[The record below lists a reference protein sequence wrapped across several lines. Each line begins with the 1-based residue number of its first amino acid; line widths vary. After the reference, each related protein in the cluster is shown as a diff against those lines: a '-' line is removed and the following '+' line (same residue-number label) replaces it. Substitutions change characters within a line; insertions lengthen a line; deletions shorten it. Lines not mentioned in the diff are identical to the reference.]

1 VTRSRASLAVAHVL
15 VAALPVAAN
24 ASIPPP
30 SAWPDGGRV
39 LRDALSALSLVPPQQ
54 RAQLVQSYVVQGR
67 PDLAARELGILVA
80 AAPQD
85 ASARAVLARNAFHVN
100 AARAIAALYVR
111 DRRPGDA
118 IRVLD
123 DAARASPGAAL
134 PLLDVAQI
142 HARLGDRVAATAAY
156 RAALRR
162 EPDNALALN
171 NFAFFLC
178 ADPGAVDE
186 ALDLAERAYG
196 RAPTSP
202 AVADTL
208 GWVLYLKGD
217 LERAETLILEA
228 LRRLPDNAQVH
239 YHLGMV
245 YVRRGKTAEARRE
258 LEEALKSADL
268 EEAAEARDALRSLP

>member
-1 VTRSRASLAVAHVL
+1 MTRRRASLAVAHAL
-15 VAALPVAAN
+15 VAVLPVAAN

-30 SAWPDGGRV
+30 PWPDGGKV
-39 LRDALSALSLVPPQQ
+39 LRDALFALSVIPPQQ
-54 RAQLVQSYVVQGR
+54 RAQLVQNYVVQGR

-85 ASARAVLARNAFHVN
+85 ASARAVLARNAFHIN
-100 AARAIAALYVR
+100 AARAVAALYVR
-111 DRRPGDA
+111 GRRHGDA
-118 IRVLD
+118 LRMLGD
-123 DAARASPGAAL
+123 TARAHPDSAL
-134 PLLDVAQI
+134 PLLDAAQI

-156 RAALRR
+156 RDALRR

-178 ADPGAVDE
+178 ADPAGVDE

-217 LERAETLILEA
+217 LERAEGLILEA
-228 LRRLPDNAQVH
+228 LRQLPDNAQVH

-245 YVRRGKTAEARRE
+245 YARRGKTSEARRE
-258 LEEALKSADL
+258 LERALKSADL
-268 EEAAEARDALRSLP
+268 DEVAEARDTLRSLP